1 MNTGYICLLHLFNIW
16 ILYNVSD
23 PFELLGSV
31 IFFEFLFNLDEEIAR
46 TSWWD
51 GSKRLLKAGIIS
63 TIMQNTIRRSILL
76 DSETYLRKMAFT
88 LTKDELEVVR
98 HRFDES
104 GLPKDRDFLH
114 GVENE
119 EGHLLTVAERVDR
132 LRSIES
138 KATLPDE
145 YTDRQRPGNVYSFFF
160 NSPGLLFER
169 HEDLRAWSQWE
180 IL

>member
-1 MNTGYICLLHLFNIW
+1 MNTGYICVLYLFNIW
-16 ILYNVSD
+16 ILFNVSD

-31 IFFEFLFNLDEEIAR
+31 IFFEFLFDLDEEIAS

-51 GSKRLLKAGIIS
+51 RNKRLLKAGIIS

-76 DSETYLRKMAFT
+76 DSETYLGKMGFT
-88 LTKDELEVVR
+88 LSKAELDLVR
-98 HRFDES
+98 RRFDET

-114 GVENE
+114 GAESE
-119 EGHLLTVAERVDR
+119 EGHLLTVAERLHR

-145 YTDRQRPGNVYSFFF
+145 YTEPPQHSKLYIFFF
-160 NSPGLLFER
+160 HSPGALFER